1 MIYENLSFDK
11 TENRRGTR
19 KCKHQMS
26 KPSQEKLRL
35 ICARGV
41 SDAGAPTPW
50 AWIPMWADFASGN

>member
-1 MIYENLSFDK
+1 
-11 TENRRGTR
+11 
-19 KCKHQMS
+19 MS